1 MNIRQDS
8 YFRRSY
14 KRLHENQ
21 REIVNEAIRQIVAN
35 PEIGIQI
42 KMDLSGTRVWK
53 FSALDQQFLL
63 GYAWENDNL
72 FLLAL
77 SVHENFYRDLTRHK

>member
-21 REIVNEAIRQIVAN
+21 REIINEAIRQIAVN
-35 PEIGIQI
+35 PELGEQK
-42 KMDLSGTRVWK
+42 KMDLAGIRVWK
-53 FSALDQQFLL
+53 FPVLDQQFLL
-63 GYAWENDNL
+63 GYAWENDVL

-77 SVHENFYRDLTRHK
+77 SVHENFFSSHSL

>member
-35 PEIGIQI
+35 PELGEQK
-42 KMDLSGTRVWK
+42 KMDLSGIRVWK
-53 FSALDQQFLL
+53 FPLLDQQFLL
-63 GYAWENDNL
+63 GYAWEKDTL

-77 SVHENFYRDLTRHK
+77 SVHENFYRDLKKHK

>member
-8 YFRRSY
+8 YFRRAY

-21 REIVNEAIRQIVAN
+21 REIVNEAIRQIAVN
-35 PEIGIQI
+35 PELGEQK
-42 KMDLSGTRVWK
+42 KMDLAGIRVWK
-53 FSALDQQFLL
+53 FPVLDQQFLL
-63 GYAWENDNL
+63 GYAWEKDTL

-77 SVHENFYRDLTRHK
+77 SVHENFYRDLKKQK